1 MANNNKRPA
10 EFPQKAGIQIKA
22 VLNDGTT
29 LVFPR
34 GTSQDVIDRTVKRHV
49 LESLRTVPNVVDPL
63 SQPNPVEG
71 MRSTER
77 FAAGAGQSVI
87 GGLRQ
92 LGGALGLVKPS
103 TVAEGEKLDA
113 PLLQTSEGSAGRLTG
128 TFGQAALMPVRG
140 PLSAIG
146 GGAVMG
152 AEQPATSGQERLENV
167 LVGAG
172 AGLVGA
178 GAGKV
183 AALPFTQGK
192 ARMRNLDDFNRAK
205 SIAFLQEQGVPVSY
219 AEKVGTKGA
228 KNLERM
234 LHNLP
239 GSAGWYD
246 DLRSGQQIGIN
257 NIILGM
263 TGGNVGKQFQEF
275 GKGKVVTLDDQFFS
289 DLANIKSQFGAL
301 ADIDMPNSALKAVGA
316 YTGKEAPNPVLEG
329 FSESAKQQLVKK
341 GIPETIATKEAL
353 FKKGQ
358 VLPFSGEL
366 GDFNNAYALRSLYA
380 NRAWNSSDPADQAAY
395 KAMTNAF
402 DALFERQFPNEAAK
416 LKAMQGSYLID
427 QMLRKSKDELGDY
440 SLPKVASAVRN
451 KDADTEAILNKL
463 GPRGETLRDLSR
475 SAEFIAPS
483 KSSGT
488 AENILWQ
495 RIATLG
501 LLSGGA
507 GGGYMA
513 GGLPGAAAGAASL
526 YGGLYAAP
534 WMVNK
539 AVQSRLKGNPS
550 VAGFFGRIVP
560 KPFLGTPELRRLEK
574 EK

>member
-1 MANNNKRPA
+1 MANNVRPA
-10 EFPQKAGIQIKA
+10 LIPKNADINIKA
-22 VLNDGTT
+22 VLEDGTT

-34 GTSQDVIDRTVKRHV
+34 GTSQDVIDRTVKKHV
-49 LESLRTVPNVVDPL
+49 LESLRTSKVADPL
-63 SQPNPVEG
+63 DTPTPVEG
-71 MRSTER
+71 MSGTER
-77 FAAGAGQSVI
+77 FASGAGQSVI
-87 GGLRQ
+87 GGIRQ

-103 TVAEGEKLDA
+103 TVAEGERLDK
-113 PLLQTSEGSAGRLTG
+113 PLLQTQEGSAGRLSG
-128 TFGQAALMPVRG
+128 IIGQSLLMPVRG
-140 PLSAIG
+140 PLSAMG

-152 AEQPATSGQERLENV
+152 ASQSAESGQERLQNT
-167 LVGAG
+167 LLGVGGGLAG
-172 AGLVGA
+172 SAVSKVTSFPFT
-178 GAGKV
+178 AGK
-183 AALPFTQGK
+183 P
-192 ARMRNLDDFNRAK
+192 RMSNIEDFNRAK
-205 SIAFLQEQGVPVSY
+205 AMTFLEEHGVPITY

-246 DLRSGQQIGIN
+246 DLRSGQQSGIN
-257 NIILGM
+257 NIIHGM
-263 TGGNVGKQFQEF
+263 TGGNVGKQFKEF
-275 GKGKVVTLDDQFFS
+275 GKGKSITLDNQFFE
-289 DLANIKSQFGAL
+289 DLGKIKGQFGAL
-301 ADIDMPNSALKAVGA
+301 ADVDMPNSALKAVGA
-316 YTGKEAPNPVLEG
+316 YTGKNAPNPALEG
-329 FSESAKQQLVKK
+329 FSDASRAQLIQK
-341 GIPETIATKEAL
+341 GVPETVATKDAM
-353 FKKGQ
+353 FTRGQ
-358 VLPFSGEL
+358 TLPFAGEL

-380 NRAWNSSDPADQAAY
+380 NRAWHSSDPADAAAY

-402 DALFERQFPNEAAK
+402 DSLFERQFPKEAPK

-427 QMLRKSKDELGDY
+427 QMLRKSKDEMGDY
-440 SLPKVASAVRN
+440 SLPKIAAAVRN

-463 GPRGETLRDLSR
+463 GPRGESLRSLAQTAD
-475 SAEFIAPS
+475 FIAPS

-539 AVQSRLKGNPS
+539 AVQSRLKGHPEL
-550 VAGFFGRIVP
+550 AGLLERLVP
-560 KPFLGTPELRRLEK
+560 RPFLGAAELKRLDNEK
-574 EK
+574 R